1 MRSAFAALLAAILF
15 LIIALRMGG
24 TVGPATPDP
33 EAVVAAPPG
42 LDTTVPPGTRTGSG
56 RKEQGKVTAR
66 TESRRSEATGEDP
79 APVGPAGGH
88 VRHSYSRHPP
98 RRGRDR
104 RPCGSRS
111 PGP

>member
-79 APVGPAGGH
+79 AVLGGRVEVEEVGH
-88 VRHSYSRHPP
+88 EVEEYEDE
-98 RRGRDR
+98 RDD
-104 RPCGSRS
+104 
-111 PGP
+111 